1 MKLYFLNQN
10 GRSMIEMLGVLAIVG
25 ILSVGAIAG
34 FQKAMMKHKINK
46 LTEQYVVFIQ
56 DILLKYKEEWRRMHL
71 HNNDQGVYIAPYLET
86 LGLPTGWKR
95 VNVSGNE
102 IIDSM
107 NNIFSPYTG
116 YKGFAHVGFDLR
128 IQEAEANTQ
137 NELCRQFISNVV
149 LPFKEDIY
157 RMWLYQRSS
166 SKLYWFGTP
175 QCSENRNCLSN
186 MTFQDIEDF
195 CSSCFAKDENCSI
208 AVYF

>member
-1 MKLYFLNQN
+1 
-10 GRSMIEMLGVLAIVG
+10 MIEMLGVLAIVG

-34 FQKAMMKHKINK
+34 FQKAMRKHKINK
-46 LTEQYVVFIQ
+46 LTEQYTLFIQ
-56 DILLKYKEEWRRMHL
+56 EYLLKYKGEWARMHR
-71 HNNDQGVYIAPYLET
+71 NNGVYIASYLEK
-86 LGLPTGWKR
+86 LGLPAGWKR
-95 VNVSGNE
+95 VNDTN

-107 NNIFSPYTG
+107 NNRFSPNTG
-116 YKGFAHVGFDLR
+116 YAGFSHVGFDLL
-128 IQEAEANTQ
+128 IQVAEANTQ
-137 NELCRQFISNVV
+137 NELCRQFISNVI

-166 SKLYWFGTP
+166 SKLFWYGTP
-175 QCSENRNCLSN
+175 QCSGNRNCLSN